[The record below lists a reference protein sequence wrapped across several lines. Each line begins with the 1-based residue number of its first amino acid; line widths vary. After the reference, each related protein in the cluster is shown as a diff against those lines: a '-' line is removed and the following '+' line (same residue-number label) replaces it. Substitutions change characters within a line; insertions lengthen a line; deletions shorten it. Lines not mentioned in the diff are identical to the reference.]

1 MSFRQIKLV
10 LQREYMTKIRSKAFI
25 IATILIPVGL
35 IAFIAFAVGIS
46 MWDSE
51 PEIKIGIADQTEQ
64 LYPRLANLD
73 TDRYIDV
80 SDLSEDSLRSLVI
93 GEHLNGYIYL
103 RDNHITSDQN
113 PELVYGGSGGFSLL
127 NSIRNDLRDAI
138 REERLQRAN
147 VSEKVQDI
155 YASNVSLD
163 SRKLTKEGEEKE
175 DNTGFLSGLGMFM
188 GVFIFTALFGY
199 GGLLTR
205 SVIEEK
211 TNRIVEVIASSVK
224 PIELLIGKMGGI
236 AALGLTQI
244 AFWTLAFFGISA
256 AAAPVAAMFMGTDAR
271 ELANSA
277 KTTDGFDPSALQLPE
292 IEPMIFVWFIVF
304 FLLGYLLY
312 STFFAAIGSA
322 VDSETDTQ
330 QYMFP
335 IMIPIFI
342 AYFIMFRTIE
352 SPDSSLS
359 VIGSLVPFTSPIVMI
374 TRIAIT
380 DVPIWQIALSI
391 LLIVATFFGAMW
403 LCAKI
408 YRIGILSYGKSANY
422 KELAKWIRQ
431 G

>member
-25 IATILIPVGL
+25 IATILIPIGL
-35 IAFIAFAVGIS
+35 IAFIAFAAG
-46 MWDSE
+46 MALWDSE
-51 PEIKIGIADQTEQ
+51 PELKIGIADQTEQ
-64 LYPRLANLD
+64 LYPRLANMD
-73 TDRYIDV
+73 SERYINVTDF
-80 SDLSEDSLRSLVI
+80 SEDSLRSMVI
-93 GEHLNGYIYL
+93 GERLNGYIYL
-103 RDNHITSDQN
+103 RDAHVNAEQN
-113 PELVYGGSGGFSLL
+113 PELVYGGSGGFALL
-127 NSIRNDLRDAI
+127 NSIRSDLRDAI

-147 VSEKVQDI
+147 VSQEVQDI
-155 YASNVSLD
+155 YASSVSLD

-188 GVFIFTALFGY
+188 GIFIFTALFGY

-256 AAAPVAAMFMGTDAR
+256 AAAPVAAMFMDTTAE
-271 ELANSA
+271 ELAKSA
-277 KTTDGFDPSALQLPE
+277 EAAEGFDPATLQLPS

-312 STFFAAIGSA
+312 STFFAAVGSA

-330 QYMFP
+330 QFMFP
-335 IMIPIFI
+335 IMVPIMI

-352 SPDSSLS
+352 SPDGSLS

-380 DVPIWQIALSI
+380 DVPIWQITLAII
-391 LLIVATFFGAMW
+391 LIAVTFVGAMW

-408 YRIGILSYGKSANY
+408 YKVGILSYGKSANY
-422 KELAKWIRQ
+422 KELVKWIKQ